1 MLAKLIN
8 LKNWKAKRR
17 SRVHPSDRKIK
28 SPGKITEA
36 LFYGN
41 VHYPHGAKYV
51 GEWIFGK
58 YKEFHGLGMFIYA
71 SGGKYV
77 GEWKNHK
84 HHGKGIHTY
93 NSGSKYVG
101 EWKNHKRHG
110 FGIYFCLDGSRLAGK
125 WVDDVFVG
133 VDQEN
138 IN

>member
-1 MLAKLIN
+1 
-8 LKNWKAKRR
+8 
-17 SRVHPSDRKIK
+17 
-28 SPGKITEA
+28 
-36 LFYGN
+36 
-41 VHYPHGAKYV
+41 
-51 GEWIFGK
+51 
-58 YKEFHGLGMFIYA
+58 MFIYA